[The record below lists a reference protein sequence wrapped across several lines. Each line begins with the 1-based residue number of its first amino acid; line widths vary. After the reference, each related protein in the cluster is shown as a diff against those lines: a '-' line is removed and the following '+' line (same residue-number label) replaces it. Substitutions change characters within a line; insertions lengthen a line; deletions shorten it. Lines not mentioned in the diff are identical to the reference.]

1 MLKNLFKKKQKVEKV
16 DADKMVRD
24 LNMQLIANN
33 QKMLNE
39 WNKMATAK

>member
-1 MLKNLFKKKQKVEKV
+1 MLKKLFKKKQKVETV
-16 DADKMVRD
+16 DAEKMIRN